1 MEMARNILI
10 VIYII
15 VCGALIITT
24 VLQSKDNRNMIEDA
38 SENPRAN
45 KYYEKNKSRTKT
57 GKIQKNTIILGI
69 IFAILSVVLGIM
81 YVL

>member
-69 IFAILSVVLGIM
+69 IFAIGPL
-81 YVL
+81 